1 MADNQQNEKLEQNF
15 EENGTQENKSCCS
28 DIQDFKNK
36 YIYLN
41 ADFDNYRKRI
51 DKEKKQWAQYGEE
64 NVLKNVLTIVDDL
77 ERAFNQLDSKPLPE
91 ELQSQFQGFK
101 LILKSAHGLLS
112 KFHVEEII
120 ADAFD
125 PEIHEALA
133 QVESDKHQS
142 GQVVEVYEKGYRHNG
157 HLLRPAKVSVAK

>member
-1 MADNQQNEKLEQNF
+1 MADNQHKEKVEQNL
-15 EENGTQENKSCCS
+15 EENNTQENKSCFTE
-28 DIQDFKNK
+28 IQDFKNK

-51 DKEKKQWAQYGEE
+51 DKEKKQWAQYAEE
-64 NVLKNVLTIVDDL
+64 NVLKGVLTIIDDL
-77 ERAFNQLDSKPLPE
+77 ERAFTQLDSKLLPE
-91 ELQSQFQGFK
+91 DLQSQFQGFK

-112 KFHVEEII
+112 KFNVEEIKS
-120 ADAFD
+120 DTFD

-142 GQVVEVYEKGYRHNG
+142 GQVVEVYEKGYKHNG
-157 HLLRPAKVSVAK
+157 HLLRPAKVSVSK